1 MSKEMILVFV
11 YSLILVVLLFLSM
24 FFSSSDMVYG
34 SVNLTKLE
42 RLSNENP
49 NKKSHKLAFK
59 LANDYDQTI
68 STILLCNDTVNAGLD
83 TFATLLGVNIALIVY
98 KDNPIAIQMSETF
111 GLITSLIC
119 LLFKITFGEIIA
131 KSIGKIYNV
140 KLSIF
145 YSKTINFLTYL
156 FYPITIFVSGFG
168 KVVSF
173 PVTKNVKEVKIGDEE
188 LHEMVDEIEEVG
200 IVDEEKAELLHGT
213 IDYASTEAYEVM
225 TPRVDVYAIDINDDL
240 KEILKDERTF
250 KFSRI
255 PVYEDSIDNIIGYV
269 VSKSLVRINLEM
281 EKDPSKEL
289 GIKDIMLE
297 PLTFPRSME
306 INDILIKFKETHQH
320 FAVILD
326 EYGGTEGVLTMEDI
340 LEEIVG
346 EIWDE
351 SDDASEPFVKTRSG
365 AYIVDGKMN
374 LEDFCNLFDL
384 DFSEI
389 DTEYVTIGGF
399 CIELLDDN
407 FAKINDVIYFKNL
420 EMKVIAIDEKS
431 TIEKLKVKVF
441 NDDSNNE
448 NKE

>member
-1 MSKEMILVFV
+1 MNKEIILIFV
-11 YSLILVVLLFLSM
+11 YSSILVVLLFLSM

-34 SVNLTKLE
+34 SVNLAKLE
-42 RLSNENP
+42 RLKNENP
-49 NKKSHKLAFK
+49 NKNSYGLAFK
-59 LANDYDQTI
+59 LANGYDQTI

-83 TFATLLGVNIALIVY
+83 TIATLLGVNIAILIY
-98 KDNPIAIQMSETF
+98 KDNPIVIQMSETF

-140 KLSIF
+140 KLSVF
-145 YSKTINFLTYL
+145 YSKVINFLTYL

-173 PVTKNVKEVKIGDEE
+173 PITNNIKEVKISDEE

-200 IVDEEKAELLHGT
+200 IVDEEKAELLHDT
-213 IDYASTEAYEVM
+213 IDYALTEAYEVM
-225 TPRVDVYAIDINDDL
+225 TPRVDVYAIDIHDDL
-240 KEILKDERTF
+240 KDILKDERTF
-250 KFSRI
+250 KYSRI
-255 PVYEDSIDNIIGYV
+255 PVYDDSIDNIIGYV
-269 VSKSLVRINLEM
+269 LSKSLVRINLEM
-281 EKDPSKEL
+281 EKNPNKIL
-289 GIKDIMLE
+289 GLKDIMLE

-306 INDILIKFKETHQH
+306 INDILIKFKETRHH

-351 SDDASEPFVKTRSG
+351 SDKASEPFVKTKSG

-374 LEDFCNLFDL
+374 LEDFCDLFDL
-384 DFSEI
+384 NFEEI

-407 FAKINDVIYFKNL
+407 FAKLNDVIYFKNL

-431 TIEKLKVKVF
+431 TIEKLKIKV
-441 NDDSNNE
+441 
-448 NKE
+448 NKEKPQDEDD